1 MAGSLYTFSRTAE
14 LKPSNVRLDAKASP
28 LVIMTMNDRSQRFAP
43 GRLLPARISMWSS
56 WAAGMW
62 RPTLASSFSGDC

>member
-1 MAGSLYTFSRTAE
+1 MAGSLYTSSRTAE

-43 GRLLPARISMWSS
+43 GRLLPARIAACSSCGADMW
-56 WAAGMW
+56 G
-62 RPTLASSFSGDC
+62 PTFASSFSGDC